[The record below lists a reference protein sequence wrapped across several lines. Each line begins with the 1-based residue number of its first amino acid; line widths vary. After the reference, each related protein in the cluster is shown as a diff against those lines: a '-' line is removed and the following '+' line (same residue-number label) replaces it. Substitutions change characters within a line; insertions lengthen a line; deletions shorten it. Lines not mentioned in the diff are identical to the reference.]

1 MDSDCTLPRLVGNLS
16 LNLVTT
22 TSVPVTTT
30 IPQGLPAGPRSPAW
44 WQLVRYS
51 LWPLDFLEECGRK
64 YGETFTF
71 QLAGFP
77 KIVMFTRP
85 EDIDEILRGSPKVLH
100 SGEGN
105 EFLAASVGQK
115 SVLVL
120 DEEAHAQQRRVL
132 VPPLK
137 GERMRGMFDRIQ
149 TITTFALSQW
159 PDGEARPSQP
169 FAQFI
174 TLRVILQAVLGL
186 RIGSELL
193 ELERL
198 LGRLFVH
205 ARTQWALILD
215 RTFASTM
222 LKRPQAFGFF
232 RELWQIDK
240 LLLAR
245 IEAARANPL
254 PPRSCALA
262 DLLAARHED
271 GSPLGDEEIRDAVV
285 TLLFAGHE
293 TTSAALAWTLKEIG
307 ERPEVGQ
314 KIQEELGQV
323 VGNTLPTDEHL
334 EQLSYLDAVIRESL
348 RLHTIIPFIVRKTK
362 RPFTVGGREYPAGV
376 LLTPGIH
383 LVHRR
388 PDLYPQPE
396 QFRPERFLERK
407 FSPSEWLPFG
417 GGNRVCLGMALS
429 LYELKAVLAT
439 VLASRDVSR
448 PARAVSRVLRQG
460 LVLSPSDGA
469 RVILK
474 QR

>member
-1 MDSDCTLPRLVGNLS
+1 MTLAPPTSV
-16 LNLVTT
+16 LVTAAAAPT
-22 TSVPVTTT
+22 
-30 IPQGLPAGPRSPAW
+30 GLPVGPASPAW
-44 WQLVRYS
+44 WQLYRYS

-64 YGETFTF
+64 YGETFTIR
-71 QLAGFP
+71 LAGFP
-77 KIVMFTRP
+77 KLVMFTRP
-85 EDIDEILRGSPKVLH
+85 EDIDEIFRGSPKALH

-132 VPPLK
+132 VSPLK
-137 GERMRGMFDRIQ
+137 GERMRGMFERIQ
-149 TITTFALSQW
+149 TITTFALGEW
-159 PDGEARPSQP
+159 PDGEARRSQP

-186 RIGSELL
+186 RIGSEIL

-205 ARTQWALILD
+205 ARTKWALILD

-240 LLLAR
+240 LLLTR
-245 IEAARANPL
+245 IEEARRNPL

-262 DLLAARHED
+262 DLISARHED
-271 GSPLGDEEIRDAVV
+271 GAPLANDEIRDAVV

-307 ERPEVGQ
+307 EHPEVGQ
-314 KIQEELGQV
+314 KIQNELRQV
-323 VGNTLPTDEHL
+323 VGNTLPTEEHL
-334 EQLSYLDAVIRESL
+334 EQLTYLDAVIRESL
-348 RLHTIIPFIVRKTK
+348 RLHTIIPFVVRKTK
-362 RPFTVGGREYPAGV
+362 RAFCVGGREYPEGV
-376 LLTPGIH
+376 LLAPGIH

-388 PDLYPQPE
+388 PDLYPEPE
-396 QFRPERFLERK
+396 RFRPERFLERK

-417 GGNRVCLGMALS
+417 GGNRVCLGMAMS
-429 LYELKAVLAT
+429 LYELKVVLAT
-439 VLASRDVSR
+439 VLSAREVAR
-448 PARAVSRVLRQG
+448 PRGAVSRVLRQG